1 MQRLVYGRV
10 SIKIYN
16 TNLVVLA
23 SVIFRTLCYDST
35 RSVKRIVPNLLN
47 ALQG

>member
-16 TNLVVLA
+16 ANLVVLA
-23 SVIFRTLCYDST
+23 SVIFRTLCYRFYSVGSGH
-35 RSVKRIVPNLLN
+35 RS
-47 ALQG
+47 